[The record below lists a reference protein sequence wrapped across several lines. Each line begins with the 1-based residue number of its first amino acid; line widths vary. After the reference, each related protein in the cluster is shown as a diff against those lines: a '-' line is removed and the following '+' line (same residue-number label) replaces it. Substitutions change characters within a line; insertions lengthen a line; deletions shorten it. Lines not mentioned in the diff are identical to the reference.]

1 MVNCMRFAALALL
14 AVLASSA
21 CGSGSSS
28 EPATSGAQAGGGEAI
43 AIGETEFKLD
53 PSSVKVD
60 AAGTVTFRVTNNGS
74 IDHALEVEGQGV
86 EEKTEAIKPGET
98 AELTLDLSK
107 EGSYEIYCP
116 IDGHRG
122 QGMEGT
128 LTVGAASVGG
138 GTDTSED
145 EGGSTTSS
153 GGYGSG

>member
-1 MVNCMRFAALALL
+1 MVNCMRFAAVALLTVLAL
-14 AVLASSA
+14 SG
-21 CGSGSSS
+21 CGSSS
-28 EPATSGAQAGGGEAI
+28 SSESATTGAEAGGGEAI

-86 EEKTEAIKPGET
+86 EEKTETIEPGET

-107 EGSYEIYCP
+107 EGSYDIYCP

-128 LTVGAASVGG
+128 FTVGAASVGG
-138 GTDTSED
+138 ETDTSED